1 VSEMSETDTMRVI
14 LAWLDKCPMAYEI
27 SSMQGS
33 IIHIKVS
40 REQTKEQLTS
50 TDKLPSQF
58 ASHRP
63 LLAVRVFIS

>member
-1 VSEMSETDTMRVI
+1 MSEMSETDTMRVI

-27 SSMQGS
+27 SSMAGS
-33 IIHIKVS
+33 ILHIKVS

-63 LLAVRVFIS
+63 LWRCVFLY

>member
-27 SSMQGS
+27 SSMAGS
-33 IIHIKVS
+33 ILHIKVS

-50 TDKLPSQF
+50 TDKLPS
-58 ASHRP
+58 
-63 LLAVRVFIS
+63 